1 MKDRELLIKR
11 EEHENL
17 KSNNNILLIINIF
30 LFLYLLS
37 LFL

>member
-17 KSNNNILLIINIF
+17 KSNNKILLIINIF